1 MFSGCKFVTPY
12 LKIVAFWLVLL
23 VLVLAIVI
31 VVSSDDENPRD
42 AIAGTLIFFMIATVS
57 YGYCTGFDWE
67 GQRGALMLKD
77 KRQGAIAATT
87 GRRRKEALIP
97 LKKIRSK
104 TRGDLGLY
112 HR

>member
-1 MFSGCKFVTPY
+1 MFSACKFVTPY

-57 YGYCTGFDWE
+57 YGYCTGFDWGGSAGRVDAK
-67 GQRGALMLKD
+67 GQA
-77 KRQGAIAATT
+77 
-87 GRRRKEALIP
+87 
-97 LKKIRSK
+97 
-104 TRGDLGLY
+104 TRGNRGYDWEKKKGSAY
-112 HR
+112 PAKKDQIEN